1 MARAI
6 DFFLLVGI
14 NYLFRRWLLCIENAR
29 CCEFLGFLAVAV
41 IRNPDRI
48 NSFVSLSLGLVLSNV
63 GRGSRKIRSNSIQR

>member
-1 MARAI
+1 MFRVI

-29 CCEFLGFLAVAV
+29 YCEFPGFLAVAV

-48 NSFVSLSLGLVLSNV
+48 NSFVSLSLGLVLPNV